1 MDVKRLMVG
10 VSALVLLIGF
20 LLFGF
25 TAGGVFNKI
34 VPTSWKYPN
43 SPLSGTVHHLEGAY
57 MDLARPGPATGLI
70 LIGVG
75 AVGLIYVYASKSRD
89 GVR

>member
-1 MDVKRLMVG
+1 MDVKRLMLG

-20 LLFGF
+20 LLLGF

-34 VPTSWKYPN
+34 VPTSWKPYPSN
-43 SPLSGTVHHLEGAY
+43 LVYHPERAY
-57 MDLARPGPATGLI
+57 IDLAQPGPTIGLI

-75 AVGLIYVYASKSRD
+75 AIGLIYVYASKSRE